1 MRAFYSA
8 LCVTALLCA
17 SCAGTPPA
25 LQGTSLAAGSELN
38 AAQKER
44 LELEALIVMGSP
56 SSLERAVAQAEKSSI
71 LLSSDAKIYGWL
83 AYEMARLVYPELS
96 GGLPPSP
103 VSPPDS
109 PLVRAFI
116 DARNGRPNQPGNDAG
131 PLLELFPALSIF
143 RLKTASA
150 SGLTLVAI
158 ERFNRFGMPSA
169 AGDVARGVALER
181 SGDFSGALS
190 AYIHSETIAPDC
202 YPATLGKARMLV
214 ELGRGE
220 EALKAITVLKAPIVN
235 GSAYRRIQGQALYVA
250 GRWDEALPLVTSVL
264 LDDPLDSHFA
274 LLRAHLLVDRGE
286 YRQAAPLLD
295 AYASINPGDRLY
307 ILLRAK
313 TAMESAKDR
322 SAAAAAL
329 QRGLERYPNDLEMML
344 YAAEVFWTGDS
355 AEKVM
360 ATSLANKV
368 LVLKPDSTRALKVL
382 LNAELAAGNYT
393 AAAIHADAII
403 ATGASYTDTESLYRA
418 YRGAGRLL
426 EASRLAQ
433 EWRARDPGSEAAAL
447 AWATSLVERGENAL
461 ATDLI
466 SKLLSSKGSPAYR
479 STLYYLQSR
488 LLANDE
494 AILASLRTALV
505 ENGMNIDALAAMS
518 DMYVKKGD
526 YQRARFYLKQALAI
540 APDRGD
546 IVERRNVLAQLGV
559 AIP

>member
-1 MRAFYSA
+1 MKAFA
-8 LCVTALLCA
+8 AVLCVAMLLFI
-17 SCAGTPPA
+17 SCAGTAPP

-44 LELEALIVMGSP
+44 LDLEASIVMGSP
-56 SSLERAVAQAEKSSI
+56 SSLEEAVELAERSAI
-71 LLSSDAKIYGWL
+71 LPIVDAKIYGWL

-116 DARNGRPNQPGNDAG
+116 DARNGKPNQPGSDAG

-143 RLKTASA
+143 RLKTAAA

-158 ERFNRFGMPSA
+158 ERFNRFGLPSA
-169 AGDVARGVALER
+169 AGDVARGIALER

-190 AYIHSETIAPDC
+190 SYARAETIASDC
-202 YPATLGKARMLV
+202 YPATLGKARMLI
-214 ELGRGE
+214 ELGRGL
-220 EALKAITVLKAPIVN
+220 EAIEAISILKSPILG
-235 GSAYRRIQGQALYVA
+235 GSAYRRIQAQALYTA
-250 GRWDEALPLVTSVL
+250 GSWDEALPLVTSVL

-274 LLRAHLLVDRGE
+274 LIRAHLLVVRGE
-286 YRQAAPLLD
+286 YKQAAPLLD

-322 SAAAAAL
+322 SAAATAL
-329 QRGLERYPNDLEMML
+329 RSGLERYPDDLDMML
-344 YAAEVFWTGDS
+344 YAAEVFWEGNAT
-355 AEKVM
+355 EKTE
-360 ATSLANKV
+360 AIALARRA
-368 LVLKPDSTRALKVL
+368 LLFKPDSTRALKVL
-382 LNAELAAGNYT
+382 LSADLANGEYS
-393 AAAIHADAII
+393 AAASHADAII
-403 ATGASYTDTESLYRA
+403 ATGGSYADTESLYRA
-418 YRGAGRLL
+418 YRGSGRLL

-433 EWRARDPGSEAAAL
+433 EWRARDPNSEAAAL
-447 AWATSLVERGENAL
+447 AWATSLVERGENAAASEL
-461 ATDLI
+461 LG
-466 SKLLSSKGSPAYR
+466 SLLSGRGSPAYR
-479 STLYYLQSR
+479 STLYWLQSR
-488 LLANDE
+488 LQANDE
-494 AILASLRTALV
+494 AVLGSLRTALI

-518 DMYVKKGD
+518 DIYVKKGD
-526 YQRARFYLKQALAI
+526 YQRARFYLKQAIAI
-540 APDRGD
+540 APDRVD